1 MQQNTTKVK
10 YLVLSAMFA
19 ALIFVLTAYL
29 HIPSH
34 TGYTHVGDAF
44 IYMAASLLP
53 TPYAIGASVVGA
65 AMADALSG
73 YAIWIVPTIIIK
85 ALTVFCF
92 TNKAKTILCKR
103 NLFGLI
109 PAFALCVG
117 GYYLAEVI
125 IVQNW
130 ISPLAG
136 ITGYFVQI
144 GFSGG
149 LYLVLG
155 FALDRMGFKQR
166 NRIFSQNNA

>member
-73 YAIWIVPTIIIK
+73 YVIWVVPTIIIK

-92 TNKAKTILCKR
+92 TNKAKTILCK
-103 NLFGLI
+103 
-109 PAFALCVG
+109 
-117 GYYLAEVI
+117 
-125 IVQNW
+125 
-130 ISPLAG
+130 
-136 ITGYFVQI
+136 
-144 GFSGG
+144 
-149 LYLVLG
+149 LG
-155 FALDRMGFKQR
+155 SAVDYIWF
-166 NRIFSQNNA
+166 